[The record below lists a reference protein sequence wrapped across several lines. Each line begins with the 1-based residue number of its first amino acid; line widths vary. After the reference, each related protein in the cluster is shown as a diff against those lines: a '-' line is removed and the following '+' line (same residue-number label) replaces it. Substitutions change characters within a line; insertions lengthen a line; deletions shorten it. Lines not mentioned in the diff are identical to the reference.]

1 MINHL
6 TSSFVTVGSTS
17 PEYVQDS
24 SSESLAFQLQV
35 EVASKL
41 SWLACAPASST
52 EVYNWVS
59 YGMAVEAQLRRH
71 EAPAVRPGRPDKIVG
86 AVCSMGA
93 YRGLLRGHRRAC
105 EPRTQRARSNR
116 RYRDRPA
123 QHLGRRNTKL
133 LLSLAGKAY
142 RKVLHF
148 RRNIRPKSVYGENM
162 DHA

>member
-86 AVCSMGA
+86 AVWAPTAG
-93 YRGLLRGHRRAC
+93 RFVGIGEHVNLGHSGHGQIVAIA
-105 EPRTQRARSNR
+105 T
-116 RYRDRPA
+116 D
-123 QHLGRRNTKL
+123 L
-133 LLSLAGKAY
+133 
-142 RKVLHF
+142 
-148 RRNIRPKSVYGENM
+148 RNISVDEIPT
-162 DHA
+162 